1 MDEDTQDCEA
11 CSFDAPKAPTEI
23 LTQFIK
29 DNPSWRIEKEADYR
43 CLTQTYKMADF
54 KSAFHLSELITQIA
68 EKHGH
73 HPRLIIEYGSLN
85 VTWWSHK
92 IKDLHQLDLDLAAKC
107 DEAYLSL

>member
-1 MDEDTQDCEA
+1 MDKDTQDCEA
-11 CSFDAPKAPTEI
+11 CSFDAQKAPADI
-23 LTQFIK
+23 VTQFIK
-29 DNPSWRIEKEADYR
+29 GNSSWTIQKEADYR

-68 EKHGH
+68 ENHGH

>member
-1 MDEDTQDCEA
+1 MDKDTQDCEA
-11 CSFDAPKAPTEI
+11 CSFDAQKAPEDI

-29 DNPSWRIEKEADYR
+29 DNPSWTIEEEADYR
-43 CLTQTYKMADF
+43 CLMQTYKTADF

-68 EKHGH
+68 ENHGH

-92 IKDLHQLDLDLAAKC
+92 IKGLHKNDFIAAAKT
-107 DEAYLSL
+107 DQIFSGS